1 MKWFEIELEINIFG
15 KDFQTIQ
22 APDIETAKE
31 IVKNIIISR
40 YKIKS
45 HHFQI
50 IKIKEIIL

>member
-50 IKIKEIIL
+50 IK